1 MCELV
6 EDGNF
11 PSASLRAQN
20 AAAHEPDWF
29 YKKLQ
34 RLTPT
39 WNLQLITLIGCMGT
53 NLNILWTP
61 PNVEL
66 AWHMPKIGLRNCK
79 WKYNTVTNPDY
90 I

>member
-11 PSASLRAQN
+11 LSASLRAQN
-20 AAAHEPDWF
+20 AAADEPNRY
-29 YKKLQ
+29 YKKPW
-34 RLTPT
+34 R
-39 WNLQLITLIGCMGT
+39 LQLITLIGCMGT

-61 PNVEL
+61 PNAEL
-66 AWHMPKIGLRNCK
+66 VWHMPKIGLRNCK
-79 WKYNTVTNPDY
+79 WKYNTITNPDY